1 MGYNFF
7 VNRTKHWAMEMEG
20 FTLDLLNAFA
30 RPAQKMARV
39 PKDGH

>member
-1 MGYNFF
+1 
-7 VNRTKHWAMEMEG
+7 MEMEG

-39 PKDGH
+39 TKDGH